1 MATTTELR
9 TADDLLE
16 MGSDARFKLWEGV
29 LKEVSPS
36 SVKTGLIRTRL
47 LTAINVH
54 VETHGLGY
62 VTDSETGFILSSNP
76 HTVVAP
82 DIGFFRPE
90 RYPADYP
97 ERGFFPM
104 SPDLAIGVISPTD
117 ERADIKKKQQLYTR
131 AGVPLV
137 WWVDPEA
144 RTVTVYRLGARPD
157 VLDESMM
164 LDGENVVPGFS
175 MPVERIFAVKRA
187 MPRS

>member
-1 MATTTELR
+1 MATTTQLR
-9 TADDLLE
+9 TADDLLA
-16 MGSDARFKLWEGV
+16 MGSDAPFELWEGV

-47 LTAINVH
+47 LRAIDSH

-62 VTDSETGFILSSNP
+62 VTDSETGFILNNNP

-82 DIGFFRPE
+82 DIGFFRPD

-104 SPDLAIGVISPTD
+104 PPDLAVEVISPTD
-117 ERADIKKKQQLYTR
+117 ERTDIRKKQQLYVR

-144 RTVTVYRLGARPD
+144 RTVTVHRPGQEPD

-164 LDGENVVPGFS
+164 LEGEDVVPGFS

-187 MPRS
+187 TPRS